1 MTFNRIGY
9 LIKSGIAGIFS
20 HSLMSFATVTIV
32 TACLI
37 IMGSF
42 SLLLVNIDSLIKGL
56 EKENDEIVAFVN
68 DSLTLEEAEALKD
81 IISSIPNVS
90 GAVFVNRETAMEAFQ
105 SDYDKGLFESLNAE
119 TFRHRY
125 VIHLSDISIMGET
138 QKQIEA
144 VDGIAKVNAHLEYA
158 KGFISARNI
167 ISAVSFILIGI
178 LIVVSFFI
186 MSNTIKLATY
196 TRREE
201 IAIMKMV
208 GASNAFI
215 RCPFIVEGL
224 VLGIFGGLLAWF
236 AEWGIYSLATQ
247 RILGSAGAGLI
258 KVVDFSTVST
268 PLLLAF
274 LAVGIVVGIFGGSS
288 AIRNYLKV

>member
-1 MTFNRIGY
+1 
-9 LIKSGIAGIFS
+9 
-20 HSLMSFATVTIV
+20 
-32 TACLI
+32 
-37 IMGSF
+37 
-42 SLLLVNIDSLIKGL
+42 
-56 EKENDEIVAFVN
+56 
-68 DSLTLEEAEALKD
+68 
-81 IISSIPNVS
+81 
-90 GAVFVNRETAMEAFQ
+90 MEAFQ